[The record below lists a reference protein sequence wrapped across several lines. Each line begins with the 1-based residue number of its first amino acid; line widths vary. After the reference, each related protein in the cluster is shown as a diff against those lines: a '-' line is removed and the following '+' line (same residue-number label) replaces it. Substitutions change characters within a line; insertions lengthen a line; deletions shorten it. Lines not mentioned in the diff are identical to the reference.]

1 MIRRLRWKFILI
13 AMLSL
18 FMVLAIIMV
27 TINALSYKGVI
38 DKADETLD
46 IIAERQGKLP
56 VLPQLPGFHQNRE
69 WDKEIPVESRFFLV
83 VFSKNAEPVSVI
95 IGNITVLDGED
106 AVYMAERALQE
117 GKERDFLGN
126 YRYLVR
132 DEGDFTQVVCLDCSS
147 ALSTNR
153 NFVIIS
159 ITISAAG
166 LLAVFLLLYFLSK
179 LVTEPVSQSVEK
191 QKRFITDAGH
201 ELKTPLTVIDADA
214 ELIAMENGESEWVTD
229 IKLQTKRLASL
240 TNDLIYLSRME
251 EEGYKLPF
259 VEFPL
264 SDLVSEISQ
273 SFTSIFKTN
282 GKNFNTRIENLMAI
296 KGDEKSISQLVSILL
311 DNAVKYSSVNDTVE
325 LELKKQGRYACLS
338 VTNRAEDITREKAER
353 LFDRFYRGDKS
364 REQKSGYG
372 LGLSIAR
379 AIVENHKGKITAT
392 VKDTGRLEIT
402 ALLPL

>member
-18 FMVLAIIMV
+18 FMVLAVIMV

-46 IIAERQGKLP
+46 IIAEGGEF
-56 VLPQLPGFHQNRE
+56 PQIPLRPGFPYQKSASR
-69 WDKEIPVESRFFLV
+69 EIPLDSRFFIV
-83 VFSKNAEPVSVI
+83 IFSETDAPVSVI
-95 IGNITVLDGED
+95 KKNISMITDEN
-106 AVYMAERALQE
+106 AIYMAERALE
-117 GKERDFLGN
+117 DGDERDFLGN
-126 YRYLVR
+126 YRYLIRDDKGFVR
-132 DEGDFTQVVCLDCSS
+132 VIFLDCAG

-153 NFVIIS
+153 NFILIS
-159 ITISAAG
+159 ITISAVG
-166 LLAVFLLLYFLSK
+166 LLAVFLLLFFLSK
-179 LVTEPVSQSVEK
+179 LVTDPVSESVEK

-214 ELIAMENGESEWVTD
+214 ELIAMENGESEWVAD
-229 IKLQTKRLASL
+229 IKQQTKRLAAL

-259 VEFPL
+259 VELPL
-264 SDLVSEISQ
+264 TDIVSEIAQ

-282 GKNFNTRIENLMAI
+282 NKKFDTRIEKMLTV
-296 KGDEKSISQLVSILL
+296 KGDEKSLGQLISILL
-311 DNAVKYSSVNDTVE
+311 DNAVKYSCEDDVVE
-325 LELKKQGRYACLS
+325 LELKRQGRYACLS
-338 VTNRAEDITREKAER
+338 VTNKAEGITKEKAER

-364 REQKSGYG
+364 REQSSGYG

-379 AIVENHKGKITAT
+379 AITESHKGKIAAT
-392 VKDTGRLEIT
+392 VKENERLEIT
-402 ALLPL
+402 VLLPL